1 MQIMD
6 DYYEWFQTFGIK
18 HACNMKFVKCVVMVP
33 RIHTEVTM
41 IAEFY
46 KHKYWGTRSQ
56 IKFSNDHYSQ
66 DIQDKKFT
74 KQLLDQQC
82 QMKAESGQKDW
93 WQKVLA

>member
-46 KHKYWGTRSQ
+46 KHKY
-56 IKFSNDHYSQ
+56 
-66 DIQDKKFT
+66 
-74 KQLLDQQC
+74 
-82 QMKAESGQKDW
+82 
-93 WQKVLA
+93 